1 MRVDIEK
8 GAKLTT
14 VENANDGPRFAR
26 YRQHPSSA
34 REEDAE

>member
-1 MRVDIEK
+1 MRVDIEQ

-14 VENANDGPRFAR
+14 VESAKDGPRFAR
-26 YRQHPSSA
+26 YRPHPGSA